1 MDELH
6 TKEKVNCRRK
16 DWKEKSEGPNATS
29 HGVAGSAVSAALSS
43 GAENKRYKMAVGG
56 RSRQPYL
63 FSGP

>member
-6 TKEKVNCRRK
+6 TKEKANCRRK

-43 GAENKRYKMAVGG
+43 GAEK
-56 RSRQPYL
+56 
-63 FSGP
+63 